1 MPTRR
6 SPADRQVGSVPRLLT
21 AAAAIAAA
29 LSLCGCPGGET
40 HGADGPAAGSTGV
53 REREATKVIAA
64 RLERRDMASVLE
76 TTAVL
81 EADRQVP
88 IVARTAGQVV
98 ELTAEEGDSVKAGQV
113 LARLDDRNEVLAL
126 RDANIALAEARHALS
141 STEVAIAEAESA
153 LATANNQLAQAE
165 RDLARDV
172 ELSGSSSGGVAAVS
186 AKTLE
191 QSRLARDQ
199 AAQDVAQRGL
209 AVDRAKVE
217 CERSKTALSRAEVT
231 RDKAQLALDHMS
243 ITAAFD
249 GVVASRSIKIGQN
262 LAGGETAFVL
272 ADPTDLR
279 VVFYRPQRELAVFVA
294 RSAEE
299 LTIRATTEALP
310 GLEFA
315 GSVTRIAP
323 VIDATSGSF
332 RVTATM
338 ERAPLGDRPERL
350 LPGMLLRLSIVTD
363 RHVGALVAE
372 KRAVVREGEQA
383 FLFTVVDEGGQ
394 TIARRRFV
402 REGYGDATHVEVT
415 PLDADPV
422 DGAATALPPLDVDT
436 RVVVVGARDLSDG
449 DPLEVLER

>member
-1 MPTRR
+1 MSTRR
-6 SPADRQVGSVPRLLT
+6 PTADQPVGSVQRLLP
-21 AAAAIAAA
+21 AAAVIAAA
-29 LSLCGCPGGET
+29 LSLCGCSGSES
-40 HGADGPAAGSTGV
+40 HGADGPAAGAGTSGV
-53 REREATKVIAA
+53 REREATKIIAA
-64 RLERRDMASVLE
+64 PLERRDMAAVLE

-88 IVARTAGQVV
+88 VVARTSGQVV
-98 ELTAEEGDSVKAGQV
+98 ELSAEEGDSVKEGAV
-113 LARLDDRNEVLAL
+113 LARLDDRSEALAL
-126 RDANIALAEARHALS
+126 RDANIALEEARHGLS
-141 STEVAIAEAESA
+141 STQVAIAEAESA
-153 LATANNQLAQAE
+153 LATAKNQLAQAE

-243 ITAAFD
+243 IRAPFA
-249 GVVASRSIKIGQN
+249 GVVASRSIKAGQN
-262 LAGGETAFVL
+262 LAGGEAAFVL

-279 VVFYRPQRELAVFVA
+279 VVFFRPQRELAVFLE
-294 RSAEE
+294 RGTDDLS
-299 LTIRATTEALP
+299 ISATTEALP
-310 GLEFA
+310 GLAFV
-315 GSVTRIAP
+315 GRVTRIAP

-338 ERAPLGDRPERL
+338 ERTPVGDRPELL

-383 FLFTVVDEGGQ
+383 FVFTLADESGQ
-394 TIARRRFV
+394 TVARRRLV
-402 REGYGDATHVEVT
+402 REGYGDATHVEIT
-415 PLDADPV
+415 PIDDLPLDESV
-422 DGAATALPPLDVDT
+422 S
-436 RVVVVGARDLSDG
+436 VVVVGARDLTDG
-449 DPLEVLER
+449 EPLEALER